1 MQVAKPRAVTWDAY
15 SVGMVGNVEGLCR
28 CSAIFSTA
36 FILALGRK
44 PIHLQKSRRE
54 GGSGGIN
61 RLTQPTGAKPCPGCN
76 F

>member
-44 PIHLQKSRRE
+44 PIHLQKSRQE
-54 GGSGGIN
+54 GVSGGSKQADPAHRGQTLP
-61 RLTQPTGAKPCPGCN
+61 RL
-76 F
+76 